1 MDQTTL
7 IINRVLPILLLIAL
21 GSGLRRGRLL
31 SENTVDEL
39 QKIVVYFALPAV
51 LFTSFLNITLESRY
65 LVLFVIVFA
74 LCVGLLVIGGVLRRV
89 LHIDHPYFPF
99 LITGFE
105 YGLLG
110 VSLFGSA
117 YGLENVGYIA
127 VVDLGHETF
136 IWFVFLALLLMRRD
150 GLTRP
155 AEFAVSIVRSPVIIA
170 IVSGIALNLLGARE
184 FLTNSAIT
192 GGILNTMQ
200 FLSSITVPL
209 ILIIVGY
216 SIRIDRQNLRDAAL
230 TVGLRMLIIIPLV
243 IVLNAVV
250 INGLLG
256 LDVPFQAALFTL
268 LILPPPFIVPLY
280 MPSSMSDE
288 RQYVNTVLTLS
299 TVVTIVLFVVY
310 FIANPVL

>member
-21 GSGLRRGRLL
+21 GSGIRRIRLL
-31 SENTVDEL
+31 SETTVDEL
-39 QKIVVYFALPAV
+39 RKIVVYLALPAV

-65 LVLFVIVFA
+65 LVLFVVTFA
-74 LCVGLLVIGGVLRRV
+74 LCVGLLALGGVLRRA
-89 LHIDHPYFPF
+89 LRIDHPYFPF

-105 YGLLG
+105 YGMLG

-136 IWFVFLALLLMRRD
+136 IWFVFLAFLLMRRD

-155 AEFAVSIVRSPVIIA
+155 AELAASFVRSPVIIA

-184 FLTNSAIT
+184 FLTTSAIT

-200 FLSSITVPL
+200 FLSNMTVPL

-216 SIRIDRQNLRDAAL
+216 SIHLNRQNLRDAAL
-230 TVGLRMLIIIPLV
+230 TVGIRLLIMIPLLV
-243 IVLNAVV
+243 VLNGILA
-250 INGLLG
+250 
-256 LDVPFQAALFTL
+256 LDSPFQAALFTL
-268 LILPPPFIVPLY
+268 MILPPPFIVPLY
-280 MPSSMSDE
+280 MPAEMTDE